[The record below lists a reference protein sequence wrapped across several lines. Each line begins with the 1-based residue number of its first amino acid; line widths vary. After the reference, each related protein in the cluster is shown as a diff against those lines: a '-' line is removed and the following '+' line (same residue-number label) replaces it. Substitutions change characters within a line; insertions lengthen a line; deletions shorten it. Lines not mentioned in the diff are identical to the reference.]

1 MKALAASELL
11 IVACLLLVGWLL
23 KVQAEQLALLE
34 AELDGLRS
42 RPDDPWAERLP
53 S

>member
-1 MKALAASELL
+1 MKALAASEIL
-11 IVACLLLVGWLL
+11 VVCALLLVAWLL

-34 AELDGLRS
+34 TEVDVLRS
-42 RPDDPWAERLP
+42 RPDPWAGRMP